1 MEKTKFLKQLQEQLA
16 ARGLEDSAIKAQIER
31 VSNYIEQTGMDD
43 VEVDPSDMADGI
55 VKAVGKPAKPAPFV
69 APEEPIEEAAVPL
82 SAEDEINAAIKRL
95 EDEDAQ
101 HEEKIA
107 DVSDEA
113 EDDSAE
119 EDTPDLVADDVE
131 PTDAESE
138 EEPIEEAQAESVSES
153 PEEPKEEEKLEKG
166 FVRIMAPEDVKSDSP
181 DDSIDDVRPYRPARN
196 ERDKKLMRKY
206 NKQEYKEEK
215 RQKKEENKAELSD
228 EDIAA
233 LRNNKTLFII
243 LSCVVAPFVLALAL
257 IVVALY
263 IFFWLALALLLIFS
277 VAGLIVFVALGSCIS
292 LIGIVYGVIQ
302 IVAGATPAGLFEIGL
317 GICVGGAVLLISIL
331 VYNFAMRLVPFAMRQ
346 LARLVRFAFSKGRDA
361 YTIVKGVCEKI

>member
-1 MEKTKFLKQLQEQLA
+1 MEKKEFLKQLQEQLA

-69 APEEPIEEAAVPL
+69 APEEPIEEVAVPL

-107 DVSDEA
+107 DVSDET

-119 EDTPDLVADDVE
+119 EDMPDLVADDVE

-215 RQKKEENKAELSD
+215 RQKKEENK
-228 EDIAA
+228 EDKPE
-233 LRNNKTLFII
+233 N
-243 LSCVVAPFVLALAL
+243 
-257 IVVALY
+257 
-263 IFFWLALALLLIFS
+263 
-277 VAGLIVFVALGSCIS
+277 
-292 LIGIVYGVIQ
+292 
-302 IVAGATPAGLFEIGL
+302 
-317 GICVGGAVLLISIL
+317 
-331 VYNFAMRLVPFAMRQ
+331 
-346 LARLVRFAFSKGRDA
+346 
-361 YTIVKGVCEKI
+361 EK